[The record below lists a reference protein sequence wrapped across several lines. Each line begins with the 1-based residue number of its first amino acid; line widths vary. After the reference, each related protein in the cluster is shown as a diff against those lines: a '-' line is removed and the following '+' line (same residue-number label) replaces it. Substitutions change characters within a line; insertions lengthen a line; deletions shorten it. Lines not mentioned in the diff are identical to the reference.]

1 MTTILGRRRGR
12 VLSAAVLCGAVL
24 LLSGCARLAES
35 EGIEGEV
42 PPKQEEQADTGQYFP
57 PADTAAAEQPGQA
70 GEATDGPADLTLKQ
84 RYEIFKGN
92 GASVGRPRRSVAL
105 ATIAEGGDITLNFV
119 DADVREVLKATLG
132 GILGVNYTVGPE
144 VQGAVTVQSA
154 RPVPRAALLSTLET
168 ILRMHGFAIVKE
180 GAVYRV
186 QALQNA
192 MRGNPAVRVG
202 MKGAAEGEAYGIQV
216 VPLYYV
222 NAAQMADALRAL
234 AREGG
239 VLYVDEQRNLIM
251 LGGTRF
257 ELAALLEA
265 VEIFDVNW
273 LAGMSFGMFSLEYAD
288 AQTMAD
294 ELNSILGDGKR
305 GVAGG
310 LVRLVPLERLNAV
323 LAVSRQYRYIQQV
336 QTWVERLDRAGGA
349 GGSGGDN
356 ELFIY
361 FVQNGKAADL
371 ATVLSAA
378 FGGQTTQTGGISQ
391 PVQRPGELAPGL
403 EPTQIGAAETQ
414 PIPRAEGTTQPQTQG
429 QAQIAQPVPQLPV
442 AQPTTTLSKGI
453 ALSDGSQL
461 RVVADE
467 ERNALL
473 IAGSPGEYRAVL
485 RALKQLDR
493 RPLEVL
499 IEVTIADVTLTDR
512 LEYGVRWFFQEG
524 NHGVTLSD
532 LDSGGV
538 LPTFPGL
545 NYTFSVTNVQ
555 AVLKLLSSVTDVD
568 VISAPQLMVL
578 NNQEASLQVGAQV
591 PVATQQSTSVD
602 PDPTVPDRIVS
613 TIELRDTGVI
623 LNVTP
628 RVNDSGLIILDIQQ
642 EVSQVS
648 QDATA
653 GTLTPTITKRIITTT
668 AAVESGQTVALGGLI
683 QDNKTN
689 TKVGVPGLS
698 SIPFLGA
705 LFRYTTDTITRSE
718 LLVLV
723 SPRIIR
729 NERDA
734 LDITNEL
741 RNRIKDLE
749 RLEAK
754 LLPEPKE
761 PEKKEAEQEPEGEP
775 AAQ

>member
-1 MTTILGRRRGR
+1 MPR
-12 VLSAAVLCGAVL
+12 
-24 LLSGCARLAES
+24 
-35 EGIEGEV
+35 
-42 PPKQEEQADTGQYFP
+42 Q
-57 PADTAAAEQPGQA
+57 DTAAAEEPSETGDADA
-70 GEATDGPADLTLKQ
+70 GPTNLTPQQ

-105 ATIAEGGDITLNFV
+105 AKVAEGGDITLNFV

-154 RPVPRAALLSTLET
+154 RPVARAALLPTLET
-168 ILRMHGFAIVKE
+168 ILRMHGFAMVKE
-180 GAVYRV
+180 GSVYRV

-192 MRGNPAVRVG
+192 VRGNSALRVG
-202 MKGAAEGEAYGIQV
+202 MKGAAEGEAYGIQI

-222 NAAQMADALRAL
+222 NATQMAEALRPL
-234 AREGG
+234 ARDGG
-239 VLYVDEQRNLIM
+239 VLYVDEARNLLM

-257 ELAALLEA
+257 ELASLLEA

-273 LAGMSFGMFSLEYAD
+273 LAGMSFGMFPLEYAD
-288 AQTMAD
+288 AQTMTD
-294 ELNSILGDGKR
+294 ELNAILGDGKR

-310 LVRLVPLERLNAV
+310 LVRLVPLDRLNAV

-336 QTWVERLDRAGGA
+336 QTWVERLDKAGGA
-349 GGSGGDN
+349 GGGAGGEN
-356 ELFIY
+356 QLFIY

-371 ATVLSAA
+371 AQVLGGV
-378 FGGQTTQTGGISQ
+378 FGGQASQ
-391 PVQRPGELAPGL
+391 SASSRASPRPGALAPGL
-403 EPTQIGAAETQ
+403 EPVQLGADETRSGAPTEAEVQQTPVQGQTPQPATQ
-414 PIPRAEGTTQPQTQG
+414 PIVVKTAAP
-429 QAQIAQPVPQLPV
+429 
-442 AQPTTTLSKGI
+442 LSSGI
-453 ALSDGSQL
+453 ALSAADQL

-473 IAGSPGEYRAVL
+473 ISGTSGEYRAIL

-512 LEYGVRWFFQEG
+512 LEYGVRWFFQQG
-524 NHGVTLSD
+524 NHSLELSD
-532 LDSGGV
+532 LKDGGV
-538 LPTFPGL
+538 VPSFPGL
-545 NYTFSVTNVQ
+545 NYSFTVPSAQ
-555 AVLKLLSSVTDVD
+555 AVLKLLSSVTDVN

-613 TIELRDTGVI
+613 TIELKDTGVI
-623 LNVTP
+623 LKVTP
-628 RVNDSGLIILDIQQ
+628 RVNDSGLIILEIQQ

-653 GTLTPTITKRIITTT
+653 GTLTPTITKRIIDTT
-668 AAVESGQTVALGGLI
+668 AAVASGQTMALGGLI
-683 QDNKTN
+683 QNNKTN

-698 SIPFLGA
+698 AIPFLGA
-705 LFRYTTDTITRSE
+705 LFRYTTDTVTRSE

-729 NERDA
+729 TERDA

-741 RNRIKDLE
+741 RLRVKDLE

-754 LLPEPKE
+754 LAPPRDEPVRE
-761 PEKKEAEQEPEGEP
+761 KEAAQEPEVEP